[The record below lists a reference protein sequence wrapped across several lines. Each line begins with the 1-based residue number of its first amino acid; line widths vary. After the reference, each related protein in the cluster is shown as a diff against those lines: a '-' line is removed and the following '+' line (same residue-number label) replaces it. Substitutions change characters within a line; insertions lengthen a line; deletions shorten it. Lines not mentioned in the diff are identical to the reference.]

1 MGGGGLIFGWAY
13 IWGSY
18 IWNEVSVGTCGGLIH
33 GRVGLYMGGGGLL
46 YMWGAYI
53 RGGGLIVEGLRYLFN
68 IYFIVTIMQWANVV
82 IKHI

>member
-1 MGGGGLIFGWAY
+1 MGGGIIFGWA
-13 IWGSY
+13 Y

-33 GRVGLYMGGGGLL
+33 GRMGLYMGGGDFYTCGGL
-46 YMWGAYI
+46 I
-53 RGGGLIVEGLRYLFN
+53 FGGGLIVEGLRYLFN